1 MIVYKYYSPYA
12 LSEERFPTLQNRQ
25 FYFSS
30 VEQLNDPFDLYGDR
44 CIIGQYQLVRH
55 WLNVIYD
62 VISKTNSVDKED
74 IKNRYATSVFLTL
87 LRTSFQYASCSFSR
101 VPLER
106 LMWAHYADS
115 HRGFCLEFAFPD
127 DTTELQ
133 KVLYVDR
140 LPYATSARSKIE
152 TDIDADLNRNIARY
166 LESGYFLKQD
176 SLFFIEDL
184 PYMGKIL
191 HSKTNSKSEYIGA
204 VMDLWTST
212 TQAKCK
218 EKEQFMNWLY
228 STPPITE
235 TFVNEKLIR
244 SLLCLKS
251 QEWCYEQEERL
262 ITKLSLEQTGISKDW
277 GQNVALRK
285 IILGCRFDTKPAN
298 DMMKRIKQLQQQHH
312 AELYRVNATNIENF
326 ELSIKK
332 A

>member
-1 MIVYKYYSPYA
+1 MILYKYYSTKY
-12 LSEERFPTLQNRQ
+12 LTDYFSTLQNRQ

-30 VEQLNDPFDLYGDR
+30 VAQLNDPFDLYGGR

-62 VISKTNSVDKED
+62 VISEQNSVAKED
-74 IKNRYATSVFLTL
+74 ISRYTTGVLLTFLQT
-87 LRTSFQYASCSFSR
+87 FVQYASCSFSR

-115 HRGFCLEFAFPD
+115 HRGFCLEFEFPD

-140 LPYATSARSKIE
+140 LPYAAPVKSKIE
-152 TDIDADLNRNIARY
+152 TDIDADLKRNTARY
-166 LESGYFLKQD
+166 LRNEYFLQQN
-176 SLFFIEDL
+176 SLSFIEDL
-184 PYMGKIL
+184 SYMGKIL
-191 HSKTNSKSEYIGA
+191 HSKTNSKSEYIGD
-204 VMDLWTST
+204 VMDLWKST
-212 TQAKCK
+212 TQAKRK
-218 EKEQFMNWLY
+218 EKEQIMNRLY

-235 TFVNEKLIR
+235 TFVDEKLTR
-244 SLLCLKS
+244 SLLCFKS

-262 ITKLSLEQTGISKDW
+262 ITKLSLNKAGIPKDW
-277 GQNVALRK
+277 GQDVALRK

-298 DMMKRIKQLQQQHH
+298 NMMKRIRQLQQQHH

-326 ELSIKK
+326 ELSMKK

>member
-30 VEQLNDPFDLYGDR
+30 VEQLNDPFDLYGGR

-62 VISKTNSVDKED
+62 VISEQNSVAKKD
-74 IKNRYATSVFLTL
+74 INRYTTGVLLTFLQT
-87 LRTSFQYASCSFSR
+87 FVQYASCSFSR

-115 HRGFCLEFAFPD
+115 HKGFCLGFEFPD

-133 KVLYVDR
+133 KVFYVDR

-152 TDIDADLNRNIARY
+152 TDIDADLKRNIAHY
-166 LESGYFLKQD
+166 LESGYFLNRN
-176 SLFFIEDL
+176 SSFFIGDL

-191 HSKTNSKSEYIGA
+191 RSKTNSKSEYIGA
-204 VMDLWTST
+204 VMDLWTPT

-218 EKEQFMNWLY
+218 EKEQIMSWLY
-228 STPPITE
+228 STHPITE
-235 TFVNEKLIR
+235 TFVDEKLIR

-262 ITKLSLEQTGISKDW
+262 ITKLSLKQTGISKDW

-298 DMMKRIKQLQQQHH
+298 NMMKRIKQLQQQHH

-326 ELSIKK
+326 ELSMQK

>member
-1 MIVYKYYSPYA
+1 MFLYKYYSIKY
-12 LSEERFPTLQNRQ
+12 LTDYFSTLQNRQ

-30 VEQLNDPFDLYGDR
+30 VEQLNDPFDLYGGR

-55 WLNVIYD
+55 WLNFIYD
-62 VISKTNSVDKED
+62 AISQQENSAIKEK
-74 IKNRYATSVFLTL
+74 INEHSTVLLLTL
-87 LRTSFQYASCSFSR
+87 LQTSFQYASCSFSR

-115 HRGFCLEFAFPD
+115 HRGFCLEFEFPD

-133 KVLYVDR
+133 KVFYVDR

-176 SLFFIEDL
+176 SSSFIECSTAIE
-184 PYMGKIL
+184 KIL
-191 HSKTNSKSEYIGA
+191 HNKDKSKYIDGVMGLWKS
-204 VMDLWTST
+204 
-212 TQAKCK
+212 K
-218 EKEQFMNWLY
+218 EKEHIMNWLY
-228 STPPITE
+228 SMSPITE
-235 TFVNEKLIR
+235 TFVNEELIR

-326 ELSIKK
+326 ELSMKK

>member
-1 MIVYKYYSPYA
+1 MILYKYYSTKY
-12 LSEERFPTLQNRQ
+12 LTDYFSTLQNRQ

-30 VEQLNDPFDLYGDR
+30 VEQLNDPFDLYGGR

-62 VISKTNSVDKED
+62 VISEQNSVAKED
-74 IKNRYATSVFLTL
+74 ISRYTTGVLLTFLQT
-87 LRTSFQYASCSFSR
+87 FVQYASCSFSR

-115 HRGFCLEFAFPD
+115 HRGFCLEFEFPD

-140 LPYATSARSKIE
+140 LPYAAPARSKIE
-152 TDIDADLNRNIARY
+152 TDIDTDLKRNIGHY
-166 LESGYFLKQD
+166 LESNYFPKQD
-176 SLFFIEDL
+176 DTISFFEDL
-184 PYMGKIL
+184 PSIQKIL
-191 HSKTNSKSEYIGA
+191 HSNSKSEYVGD

-212 TQAKCK
+212 TQAKGK
-218 EKEQFMNWLY
+218 EKEHIMNWLY

-235 TFVNEKLIR
+235 TFVDEDLIR

-262 ITKLSLEQTGISKDW
+262 ITKLSLNQTGILKDW
-277 GQNVALRK
+277 GQNVSLRK
-285 IILGCRFDTKPAN
+285 IILGCRFDTSDN
-298 DMMKRIKQLQQQHH
+298 SMVTNIKQLQQQHN
-312 AELYRVNATNIENF
+312 ADLYMVVAANIEHF
-326 ELSIKK
+326 ELSMKTKNI
-332 A
+332 